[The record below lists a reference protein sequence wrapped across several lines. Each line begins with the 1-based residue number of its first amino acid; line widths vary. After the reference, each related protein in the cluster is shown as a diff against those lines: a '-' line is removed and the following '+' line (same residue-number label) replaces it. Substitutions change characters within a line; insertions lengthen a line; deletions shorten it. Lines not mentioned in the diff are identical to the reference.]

1 MVERPL
7 QYPVRPVAAPHPLSF
22 DGPSIGARDAA
33 RTGLYVHVP
42 FCAVRCTYCHFAT
55 AVFEHGL
62 LDRWLA
68 AIEREAA
75 LRAPAA
81 GGTAFTS
88 VFFGGGT
95 PSSISARHFTRM
107 WAALRQNFAI
117 APGAEISLEANP
129 ESVRP
134 ALLDAWAAAGVN
146 RLSLGAQSFE
156 PESLRVLG
164 RVHDEHRP
172 GEALA
177 LARRHGFGRLSLD
190 LMYGWPGH
198 TLEAFERSLDHALAL
213 GVEHLSAY
221 AFIPD
226 RGNPLGDAVL
236 DGRERVVDDETQA
249 RMYETFLA
257 RAAAAGLHPYET
269 SNVSRPGAEAR
280 HNLVYWLRREYLG
293 LGPSAHSLWAGE
305 RWENVRDTAPWA
317 AVLEGGSLPDVARE
331 RESTASVAEEVVMLA
346 LRLATGLR
354 PKDYTPLT
362 WAAVEARFGDALAAA
377 VAAGRLARTDEGWR
391 VAPDRRFVAD
401 DVIAWVAVRGRD

>member
-1 MVERPL
+1 VVERHL
-7 QYPVRPVAAPHPLSF
+7 QHPVRPAAPPDPLSP
-22 DGPSIGARDAA
+22 DGPSASARDAA

-62 LDRWLA
+62 LDRWLG

-81 GGTAFTS
+81 AGTAFSS

-95 PSSISARHFTRM
+95 PSSISARHFTRL
-107 WAALRQNFAI
+107 WDALRRNYTI
-117 APGAEISLEANP
+117 APGAEVTLEANP

-156 PESLRVLG
+156 PDALRVLG
-164 RVHDEHRP
+164 RVHDENRP

-177 LARRHGFGRLSLD
+177 LARRHGFERLSLD

-198 TLEAFERSLDHALAL
+198 SLPAFERSLDTALAL

-226 RGNPLGDAVL
+226 HGNPLGDAVL
-236 DGRERVVDDETQA
+236 EGRAQVVDDETQA
-249 RMYETFLA
+249 SMYGTFLA

-280 HNLVYWLRREYLG
+280 HNLVYWLRRDYLG

-305 RWENVRDTAPWA
+305 RWGNVRDTAPWA
-317 AVLEGGSLPDVARE
+317 AVLEGGALPDVARE
-331 RESTASVAEEVVMLA
+331 RESATSVAEEVVMLA

-362 WAAVEARFGDALAAA
+362 WAAVAARFGEALSGA
-377 VAAGRLARTDEGWR
+377 VAAGRLQRTDEGWR
-391 VAPDRRFVAD
+391 VAPDKRFVAD
-401 DVIAWVAVRGRD
+401 DSIAWVAARGRD

>member
-1 MVERPL
+1 VVERTV
-7 QYPVRPVAAPHPLSF
+7 QHPLRADVPLDPLIP
-22 DGPSIGARDAA
+22 DGPSQEARDAA

-75 LRAPAA
+75 LRAPEAS
-81 GGTAFTS
+81 GTAFTS

-95 PSSISARHFTRM
+95 PSSISARHFGRL
-107 WAALRQNFAI
+107 WDALRAKFTI
-117 APGAEISLEANP
+117 APGAEVTLEANP

-156 PESLRVLG
+156 PAALRVLG

-172 GEALA
+172 GEALEI
-177 LARRHGFGRLSLD
+177 ARAHGFTRLSLD

-198 TLEAFERSLDHALAL
+198 DLAAFERSLDHALGL
-213 GVEHLSAY
+213 GLEHLSAY

-236 DGRERVVDDETQA
+236 DGRQTVVDDETQA
-249 RMYETFLA
+249 AMYATFLS

-280 HNLVYWLRREYLG
+280 HNLVYWLRRDYLG

-305 RWENVRDTAPWA
+305 RRGSLRDTATWA
-317 AVLEGGSLPDVARE
+317 AALEAGRSPDETRE
-331 RESTASVAEEVVMLA
+331 RETDASVAEEVVLLA
-346 LRLATGLR
+346 LRLAGGLR
-354 PKDYTPLT
+354 RKDYTPLT
-362 WAAVEARFGDALAAA
+362 WNRVESRFARALEEAVEA
-377 VAAGRLARTDEGWR
+377 GRLQRTGEGWR
-391 VAPDRRFVAD
+391 VAPEHRFVAD
-401 DVIAWVAVRGRD
+401 DVIAWVAARGRD